1 MTRRFLIGLALVL
14 LAACATPALAGD
26 EARVR
31 AELEQAYKRNEAAML
46 AKDLA
51 AVMALRTED
60 FHSVTPDGL
69 THDRAAMEGYS
80 RNFLAGVQSWIS
92 LSEEI
97 ESLTLDGDE
106 AAAIVR
112 QHAVRMHLR
121 NDGKVHHVETWV
133 TQRETWRRTAQGWK
147 LARVDQIRDQKR
159 LVDGV
164 PG

>member
-1 MTRRFLIGLALVL
+1 MTRRFLLGLALLIVS
-14 LAACATPALAGD
+14 ACATPAVASD

-31 AELEQAYKRNEAAML
+31 AELEQAYRRNEAAML

-60 FHSVTPDGL
+60 FYSVTPDGL
-69 THDRAAMEGYS
+69 THDRAAMEQYS
-80 RNFLAGVQSWIS
+80 RNFLAGVERWIS
-92 LSEEI
+92 ISEEI

-112 QHAVRMHLR
+112 QHAVRMQLR
-121 NDGKVHHVETWV
+121 NDGKVHRVETWV
-133 TQRETWRRTAQGWK
+133 TQRETWRRTPQGWK
-147 LARVDQIRDQKR
+147 LAKVDQIRDQRR
-159 LVDGV
+159 LVDGQ